1 VGVTAAFIAHAVVF
15 SSWAAHIPGVKQDLH
30 LTDPELGKA
39 LFGVPLGSVVAAV
52 VCHWALPRWGSHR
65 LVPIATA
72 GYAAAGVTVGL
83 AKSAAALFGALAVWG
98 IFMGALDVAMNTQAA
113 TVERLARA
121 PIMPRFHGMW
131 SLGALLGAVIGVA
144 SVTAG
149 VRLTP
154 QLVVL
159 GVLVLVVVEPLTWRL
174 APDARQPAVATH
186 PLPPKRAYF
195 TATVAV
201 LCAVMF
207 VSIMCERAANDW
219 SADYLHE
226 VVGAG
231 PSVSGLS
238 FAAYTLMMV
247 VTRFG
252 TLGLRTRVS
261 SRRLLPALAL
271 IAALGMSV
279 ALATANPVAGVIG
292 FASLGAGVALLVPA
306 AFSAAYSASI
316 AGSAISIVAT
326 AGFAGH
332 LLGPL
337 LIGQL
342 AGWVGLQAALV
353 TIPVLLAIV
362 AVVIR
367 CSTALDAADRLD
379 LDSADAAA

>member
-15 SSWAAHIPGVKQDLH
+15 SSWAAHIPRVKEHLH

-52 VCHWALPRWGSHR
+52 LCHWALPRWGSHR
-65 LVPIATA
+65 LVPIAVA
-72 GYAAAGVTVGL
+72 GYATAGVTVGL
-83 AKSAAALFGALAVWG
+83 ANSGAELFGALAVWG
-98 IFMGALDVAMNTQAA
+98 LFMGALDVAMNTQAA

-131 SLGALLGAVIGVA
+131 SLGALLGAVIGVG
-144 SVTAG
+144 SVTARG
-149 VRLTP
+149 GLTA
-154 QLVVL
+154 QLLVL
-159 GVLVLVVVEPLTWRL
+159 GILVLLVAEPLTLRL
-174 APDARQPAVATH
+174 APDARPPAVATN
-186 PLPPKRAYF
+186 PPPKRAYL
-195 TATVAV
+195 TTNIAA

-207 VSIMCERAANDW
+207 VSILCERAANDW
-219 SADYLHE
+219 SANFLHE

-252 TLGLRTRVS
+252 TLGLRARVS

-271 IAALGMSV
+271 LAALGMGV

-292 FASLGAGVALLVPA
+292 FGSLGAGVALLVPA

-326 AGFAGH
+326 AGFVGH
-332 LLGPL
+332 LLSPL

-342 AGWVGLQAALV
+342 AGSFGLNAALI
-353 TIPVLLAIV
+353 TIPVMLVVGAL
-362 AVVIR
+362 VIR
-367 CSTALDAADRLD
+367 CSTALDAADQFD
-379 LDSADAAA
+379 LDPADAAT